1 MRFAMVILFILLCP
15 TILMAQGADATLRS
29 DLEALHAKWFKAF
42 DGGDGATMDQM
53 EMDKLMLVMPT
64 GFIWTKTTARGSEQP
79 KRDSHTERRLNEVS
93 VRRFGDTAI
102 LTGILT
108 TKSQKENSRDATTVV
123 FVRSSGKWKIAS
135 AQWSPV
141 EDKK

>member
-15 TILMAQGADATLRS
+15 T
-29 DLEALHAKWFKAF
+29 
-42 DGGDGATMDQM
+42 
-53 EMDKLMLVMPT
+53 MPT
-64 GFIWTKTTARGSEQP
+64 GFIWTKTTARRSEQP
-79 KRDSHTERRLNEVS
+79 TRDSHTERRNEVS

-135 AQWSPV
+135 AQWSPI
-141 EDKK
+141 EDTK